1 MRLFRPLALLSGVA
15 LLGGCNLSS
24 NLPTSFPVG
33 DVSMVDTVING
44 RTVVSPV
51 GVFFNGVNV
60 SLPSSSQVADSCVQT
75 NYPQTNP
82 PFVPL
87 GTLYAGDS
95 VTFTTDSGTVQLRPD
110 SSIAAGLVYYMLPT
124 DSAIAFTPGSS
135 ITISV
140 PGVPTGYPGANI
152 EAATV
157 PDYTFNAIDTLPDPS
172 NFVITWNSAQGPGT
186 GLVMQLE
193 FTTDTTKTTAD
204 QMIYCS
210 LVDDGS
216 VTIPSPLAAQWRLA
230 VPASRHLDS
239 YKWKTSYKNT
249 GAGGLLVRF
258 QHDVSKSVFP

>member
-1 MRLFRPLALLSGVA
+1 MRLFRALALVSGVG
-15 LLGGCNLSS
+15 LLAGCNLSS
-24 NLPTSFPVG
+24 NLPSSFPVG

-44 RTVVSPV
+44 RSVVSPV
-51 GVFFNGVNV
+51 AVFFNGVNV
-60 SLPSSSQVADSCVQT
+60 ALPSSSNVADSCVQA
-75 NYPQTNP
+75 NYPQTSP

-110 SSIAAGLVYYMLPT
+110 STIAANLVYYLLPT

-135 ITISV
+135 ITVSV
-140 PGVPTGYPGANI
+140 PGYPTGYPAANI
-152 EAATV
+152 EAATI
-157 PDYTFNAIDTLPDPS
+157 PPYTFNAIDTLPDPT
-172 NFVITWNSAQGPGT
+172 NFVITWNSPQGPGT

-193 FTTDTTKTTAD
+193 FTTDTTTDQPD

-210 LVDDGS
+210 LLDDGS
-216 VTIPSPLAAQWRLA
+216 VTIPSLLAAQWRKA

-249 GAGGLLVRF
+249 GKGGLLVRF